1 MAQATQDEINALGES
16 LRAPKTAE
24 LVAWSQN
31 YEYGKRPLDVFLDLT
46 GIYADG
52 WGWGEHCVFER
63 NKETQKVRVPVA
75 HEFLAHDEIT
85 YIAEALIE
93 YSSRPQQV
101 EALFEALDRLEQ
113 EG

>member
-52 WGWGEHCVFER
+52 RGEHFVFER
-63 NKETQKVRVPVA
+63 NKETQKLRVPVA